1 MRMKLVINKLTKKN
15 QMKNLYKIVIGL
27 LLMPFIAHSQTAIK
41 AEIIYTVSGAT
52 IKNGVILVKDGK
64 IEKVGSAKE
73 ISIPKN
79 YAVVSSKVVTPGF
92 IDARSVVGLSGALN
106 IPTDQDQLEK
116 SSPIQP
122 ELRAI
127 DAYNPEEKLVGY
139 VRDFGVTT
147 MHTGHGIGALVSG
160 QTMVVKTK
168 PGKIDEVTL
177 VPMEMLAM
185 TIGSSVEGNFTSP
198 GTKAKQIAMIRSEF
212 LKAQAYMQKQ
222 NDKDTSKRPAIDLK
236 YEALSKLLKG
246 EVKALITVNSS
257 NDIMNAIRLAKEFK
271 FKLVIDGAAEAYR
284 MIDEIKACKAEV
296 ILHSTMARN
305 AGDMVNMTRESAAI
319 LTAANIQVSI
329 ETGYEGYVPK
339 THVLLFEA
347 ALAVTY
353 GLPYEEGLKSI
364 TLNPAKL
371 LGIDKRVGSI
381 EQGKDADLVLFDGDP
396 FEYLTKILKV
406 MIDGQWVSKN

>member
-1 MRMKLVINKLTKKN
+1 MMMKLVINKSTKKI
-15 QMKNLYKIVIGL
+15 QMKNLYKIIIGL
-27 LLMPFIAHSQTAIK
+27 LMMPFIAHSQTAIK
-41 AEIIYTVSGAT
+41 AEIIYTVSGAP
-52 IKNGVILVKDGK
+52 IKNGVILIKDGK
-64 IEKVGSAKE
+64 IEKVGTTKE
-73 ISIPKN
+73 IAIPKN
-79 YAVVSSKVVTPGF
+79 YTVVASNVVTPGF

-127 DAYNPEEKLVGY
+127 DAYNPEEKLVAY

-177 VPMEMLAM
+177 VPMEMSAM
-185 TIGSSVEGNFTSP
+185 TIGASVEGNFTSP
-198 GTKAKQIAMIRSEF
+198 GTKAKQIAMIRTEF
-212 LKAQAYMQKQ
+212 LKAQAYLQKQ
-222 NDKDTSKRPAIDLK
+222 NDKDTAKRPAIDLK
-236 YEALSKLLKG
+236 YEALGKLLKG

-257 NDIMNAIRLAKEFK
+257 NDIMNAIRLAKEFN

-284 MIDEIKACKAEV
+284 LIDEIKACKAEV
-296 ILHSTMARN
+296 ILHSTMSRN

-381 EQGKDADLVLFDGDP
+381 EKGKDADLVLFDGDP
-396 FEYLTKILKV
+396 FEYLTKISKV

>member
-1 MRMKLVINKLTKKN
+1 MRMKLVIDKLTKKN

-27 LLMPFIAHSQTAIK
+27 LLMPFIVQSQTAIK

-52 IKNGVILVKDGK
+52 IKNGVVLVKDGK

-127 DAYNPEEKLVGY
+127 DAYNPEEKLVAY

-198 GTKAKQIAMIRSEF
+198 GTKAKQIAMIRTEF

-222 NDKDTSKRPAIDLK
+222 NDKDTAKRPAIDLK

-339 THVLLFEA
+339 THVLPFEA

>member
-1 MRMKLVINKLTKKN
+1 
-15 QMKNLYKIVIGL
+15 MKNLYKIVIGL
-27 LLMPFIAHSQTAIK
+27 LLMPFIVQSQTAIK

-52 IKNGVILVKDGK
+52 IKNGVVLVKDGK

-198 GTKAKQIAMIRSEF
+198 GTKAKQIAMIRTEF

-222 NDKDTSKRPAIDLK
+222 NDKDTAKRPAIDLK

>member
-1 MRMKLVINKLTKKN
+1 
-15 QMKNLYKIVIGL
+15 MKNLNKIIIAL
-27 LLMPFIAHSQTAIK
+27 LLTPFIAHSQTAIK

-52 IKNGVILVKDGK
+52 IKNGVVLVKDGK

-79 YAVVSSKVVTPGF
+79 YVVVTSKVVTPGF

-198 GTKAKQIAMIRSEF
+198 GTKAKQIAMIRTEF

-222 NDKDTSKRPAIDLK
+222 NDKDTAKRPAIDLK

>member
-1 MRMKLVINKLTKKN
+1 
-15 QMKNLYKIVIGL
+15 MKNLYKIVIGL
-27 LLMPFIAHSQTAIK
+27 LLIPFIVQSQTAIK

-52 IKNGVILVKDGK
+52 IKNGVVLVKDGK

-127 DAYNPEEKLVGY
+127 DAYNPEEKLVAY

-198 GTKAKQIAMIRSEF
+198 GTKAKQIAMIRTEF

-222 NDKDTSKRPAIDLK
+222 NDKDTAKRPAIDLK

-339 THVLLFEA
+339 THVLPFEA

>member
-1 MRMKLVINKLTKKN
+1 MRMKLVIDKLTKKN

-27 LLMPFIAHSQTAIK
+27 LLMPFIVQSQTAIK

-52 IKNGVILVKDGK
+52 IKNGVVLVKDGK

-198 GTKAKQIAMIRSEF
+198 GTKAKQIAMIRTEF

-222 NDKDTSKRPAIDLK
+222 NDKDTAKRPAIDLK

>member
-1 MRMKLVINKLTKKN
+1 MRMKLVIDKLTKKN

-27 LLMPFIAHSQTAIK
+27 LLMPFIVQSQTAIK

-52 IKNGVILVKDGK
+52 IKNGVVLVKDGK

>member
-1 MRMKLVINKLTKKN
+1 
-15 QMKNLYKIVIGL
+15 
-27 LLMPFIAHSQTAIK
+27 
-41 AEIIYTVSGAT
+41 
-52 IKNGVILVKDGK
+52 
-64 IEKVGSAKE
+64 
-73 ISIPKN
+73 
-79 YAVVSSKVVTPGF
+79 
-92 IDARSVVGLSGALN
+92 
-106 IPTDQDQLEK
+106 
-116 SSPIQP
+116 
-122 ELRAI
+122 
-127 DAYNPEEKLVGY
+127 
-139 VRDFGVTT
+139 
-147 MHTGHGIGALVSG
+147 
-160 QTMVVKTK
+160 
-168 PGKIDEVTL
+168 
-177 VPMEMLAM
+177 MEMLAM

-198 GTKAKQIAMIRSEF
+198 GTKAKQIAMIRTEF

-222 NDKDTSKRPAIDLK
+222 NDKDTAKRPAIDLK

>member
-1 MRMKLVINKLTKKN
+1 MRMKLVIDKLTKKN

-52 IKNGVILVKDGK
+52 IKNGVVLVKDGK

-79 YAVVSSKVVTPGF
+79 YVVVTSKVVTPGF